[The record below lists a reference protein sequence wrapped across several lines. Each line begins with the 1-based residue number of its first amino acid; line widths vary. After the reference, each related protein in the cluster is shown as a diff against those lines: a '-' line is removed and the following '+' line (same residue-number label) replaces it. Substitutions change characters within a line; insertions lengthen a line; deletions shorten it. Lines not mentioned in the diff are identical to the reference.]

1 MPFKKYFVDCTL
13 RYTYQLIMCTIMIKA
28 LESFSN
34 RRISEFIVKMDNDMM
49 QLRPLDMAFQKTF
62 SLCKWNFWVNCNFM
76 LNEIS
81 IIFTNFQ
88 MEVYYSITFKKIESQ
103 YAWIANGCNRSKSYS
118 LAFTSYIYSI
128 CYI

>member
-13 RYTYQLIMCTIMIKA
+13 RYTYQLIMCTIMIKV

-34 RRISEFIVKMDNDMM
+34 HRISEFIVKMDNDMM
-49 QLRPLDMAFQKTF
+49 QWRPPDMAFQKTF

-81 IIFTNFQ
+81 IIFTHFQ
-88 MEVYYSITFKKIESQ
+88 MEVNYSITFKKSK
-103 YAWIANGCNRSKSYS
+103 ANMLGLPKAVIGQNRILWHS
-118 LAFTSYIYSI
+118 LHIYE
-128 CYI
+128 